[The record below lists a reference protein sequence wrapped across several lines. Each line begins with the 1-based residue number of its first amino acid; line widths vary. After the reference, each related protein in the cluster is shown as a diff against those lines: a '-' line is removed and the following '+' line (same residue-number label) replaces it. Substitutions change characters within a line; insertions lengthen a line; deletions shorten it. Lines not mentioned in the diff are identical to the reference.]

1 MILAVTLVCSNHPR
15 AREGHSTLHP
25 KWAPNSTVFLT
36 SRLGSLE
43 RDAGC
48 NSVSHGLLAGVC
60 LCRHQ
65 VSPTASCM
73 WLVKRAELER
83 GRSGAHQPN
92 ATVPTLPLF
101 LFPAF
106 KMSLSLSLAFS
117 HPPTKNYAP
126 VITTIYQVPILCQV
140 QSYAVSDLHDN
151 PVRSAFSAHGTKKE
165 IESVGLGACLCGR
178 A

>member
-1 MILAVTLVCSNHPR
+1 MHVRGAAHNCTHHPSQ
-15 AREGHSTLHP
+15 APDST
-25 KWAPNSTVFLT
+25 AFLT
-36 SRLGSLE
+36 SRLGLSE
-43 RDAGC
+43 GDAGY
-48 NSVSHGLLAGVC
+48 NSVSPGLLARVC

-65 VSPTASCM
+65 VSSIASST

-83 GRSGAHQPN
+83 GRSGAHQPD

-106 KMSLSLSLAFS
+106 KMSLSLSLSLAFS

-126 VITTIYQVPILCQV
+126 VVTTIYQVPTLCQV
-140 QSYAVSDLHDN
+140 QSYAISDLHDN
-151 PVRSAFSAHGTKKE
+151 PVRSAFSAHSTKRGT
-165 IESVGLGACLCGR
+165 ESVGLGGCLRGG